1 MFVLCV
7 RAQPDIGLD
16 METIY
21 VWKGSDFDSDGM
33 ISDDE
38 FIEQVKCQYW
48 GVQAASTEIVR
59 INELPGNE
67 SDEFLNYFDWSVDE
81 WI

>member
-7 RAQPDIGLD
+7 RAQPDNGID
-16 METIY
+16 NESVF
-21 VWKGSDFDSDGM
+21 VWKGSDFDPESASGM

-48 GVQAASTEIVR
+48 GVQAPSSEIVR
-59 INELPGNE
+59 IDEMPGEE
-67 SDEFLNYFDWSVDE
+67 SDDFLNYFD
-81 WI
+81 